1 MLKQAAIGAR
11 SGDKS
16 MPEPVFDSMEFRRAL
31 GTFTTGVTVITA
43 RSATGEPVG
52 VTANSF
58 SSVSLDPPLVL
69 WSLAKTAHSLPV
81 FQAAEFFAIHILA
94 AGQEE
99 LSNRFASRGEDKF
112 ARLEVKQGLG
122 DTPLLDDCSTRMQ
135 CKTVYQY
142 EGGDHIIFVGEV
154 VDLVNN
160 QVPPLVFQAGKY
172 SLAARKADET
182 PLISSA
188 SSVFTEDFLGYL
200 LWRAH
205 FQFHAELRKQPP
217 ITKFS
222 DHEFLI
228 LNTLFHSNWRSEN
241 AIVRA
246 TFYED
251 TRDEARHALSSL
263 IEKGLVAKK
272 VDEKGEELYG
282 VTKAGKETALTL
294 LSAAKS
300 TESTFLQK
308 LGDWESVTLKN
319 LLKGFIIETNPGLPH
334 PWERAENEL
343 GNTQESA

>member
-1 MLKQAAIGAR
+1 MQK
-11 SGDKS
+11 
-16 MPEPVFDSMEFRRAL
+16 PVFDSMEFRRAL

-43 RSATGEPVG
+43 RSAQGEPVG

-81 FQAAEFFAIHILA
+81 FEAAEYFAIHILA
-94 AGQEE
+94 AGQED

-112 ARLEVKQGLG
+112 ANLEVQNGLG
-122 DTPLLDDCSTRMQ
+122 GAPLLGDCSTRMQ

-205 FQFHAELRKQPP
+205 FQFHTELRKQAQ
-217 ITKFS
+217 ILQFS
-222 DHEFLI
+222 DQEFLI
-228 LNTLFHSNWRSEN
+228 LSTLFHSNWRSLE
-241 AIVRA
+241 ALVRT

-251 TRDEARHALSSL
+251 TKDEAEHALSSL
-263 IEKGLVAKK
+263 MEKGLVEKK
-272 VDEKGEELYG
+272 VDDKGVELFG
-282 VTKAGKETALTL
+282 ITKAGKEAALTL
-294 LSAAKS
+294 LTAAKS

-334 PWERAENEL
+334 PWEREENEAAHV
-343 GNTQESA
+343 QESA